1 MFFLHNFV
9 QIIRSLYFF
18 PIVNLS
24 SDFMHCLIYK
34 CSPFMIVAVVR
45 KGMGDSTEKACLAS
59 SPKYL
64 LKGSGRFEEVDHNS
78 CVVDWAIHPL

>member
-1 MFFLHNFV
+1 
-9 QIIRSLYFF
+9 
-18 PIVNLS
+18 
-24 SDFMHCLIYK
+24 
-34 CSPFMIVAVVR
+34 MIVAVVR